1 MSYSTPRGARAA
13 ARRDIGA
20 GETHCYASARPSS
33 PCKFLGLI
41 RQFVILHSVV
51 TLSVQ
56 YTHRLN
62 VEKPI
67 NEFCHD
73 SQRNST
79 SMD

>member
-1 MSYSTPRGARAA
+1 MRMMSYSTPRGARAA
-13 ARRDIGA
+13 ARTDIDA

-33 PCKFLGLI
+33 PC
-41 RQFVILHSVV
+41 QFVILHFVV
-51 TLSVQ
+51 TLSLQ

-62 VEKPI
+62 VEKLI
-67 NEFCHD
+67 DEFCHD